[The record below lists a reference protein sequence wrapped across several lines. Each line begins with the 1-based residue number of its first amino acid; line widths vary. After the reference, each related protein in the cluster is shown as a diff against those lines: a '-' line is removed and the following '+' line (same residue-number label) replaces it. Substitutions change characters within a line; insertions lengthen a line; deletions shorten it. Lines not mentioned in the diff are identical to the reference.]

1 MDLAGRDGIE
11 FRVASHRSGRIEAE
25 LLTPGGRIHWSDARS
40 IRELKGGAAPSVV
53 RMPLADAA
61 ATLVY
66 GVRIWATP
74 SLCDAEG
81 RFKLVVNSVA
91 VY

>member
-1 MDLAGRDGIE
+1 
-11 FRVASHRSGRIEAE
+11 
-25 LLTPGGRIHWSDARS
+25 
-40 IRELKGGAAPSVV
+40 
-53 RMPLADAA
+53 MPLADAA